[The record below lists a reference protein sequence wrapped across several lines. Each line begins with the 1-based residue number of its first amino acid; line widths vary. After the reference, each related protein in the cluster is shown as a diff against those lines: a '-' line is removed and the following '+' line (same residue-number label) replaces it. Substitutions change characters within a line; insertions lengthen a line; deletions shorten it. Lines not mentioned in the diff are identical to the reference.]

1 MVLVQWP
8 LSGAFTL
15 HPGSLPDILKGLT
28 AREMNIYVYFHV
40 PWDKVIIIIFLGGQD
55 YLEQDMM
62 VWR

>member
-15 HPGSLPDILKGLT
+15 HPGSLPDIWKGLT
-28 AREMNIYVYFHV
+28 AGEMNTCI
-40 PWDKVIIIIFLGGQD
+40 PPRTMGQD

-62 VWR
+62 VWS